1 LTSSPHP
8 AKGLPVQAS
17 VGFPGVSCF
26 CEMPRCAPD
35 WYNPEL
41 NQTTCPYGQTLL
53 GDITVPYVWYEG
65 YPGLSEVSVVIFV
78 GYSIVPFAVVA
89 LGVVHFLRA
98 AVGRPWGA
106 RVWERGTVLQPDDG
120 WRLRNMQEAVKGLGF
135 CIMAFLTKWLMAFPL
150 AWLYDANGD
159 QRWVFFGAQRP
170 AKSCVTTCGMPNG
183 QSLWAY
189 GLLTYFF
196 MELCFRLNLPLL
208 IQRRTYTKEMATLLA
223 VRAIPTRTFVIQ
235 IMTLFFFLVPVPM
248 SRIILSDASPEQAI
262 FGIVAGIILAVLY
275 HSLYMC
281 LFKDS
286 TPTDQSLAVRL
297 RRCLAL
303 LAMYLESSIAMCF
316 FCHRQHNAGHGQ
328 NPGTELG
335 NPLCDSQDQEAQS
348 VYLLPQVDPM
358 FVETDHRIQVQQ
370 VAPRREGQ
378 RTAWHCCQCLAG
390 FRGFFEFIFINSAAA
405 VAEMNA
411 RVASA
416 EQHADA
422 VEAERQQEMNF
433 ICSRASVVTACLEK
447 LQAAIGSGEVIRL
460 EKAVNETHS
469 QLRAMQHETLGGR
482 AQGILPQ
489 LNDIVAKKQ
498 DECEKV
504 MSEWKRSLDSL
515 KARVKQVLEAPE
527 TTDVGTVR
535 ARKLNSDAESVF
547 RCMMAAIKIGI
558 DLPKSAPATVKD
570 AKTVLMN
577 WQSVFTCTPGQRKLI
592 EAIISNVMTAEG
604 GGGESTIPFR
614 DRYGDLTFTEL
625 CFCLQTVQKSDSKSF
640 IREGMKLVKTKYPKD
655 LQATLEYLNT
665 LVFLLDYTEKEDI
678 DTAKRLFRDSNADT
692 PEFLKKMIERL
703 CGNAAMPGQY
713 VENEAFLQSSDL
725 AVAKED
731 PKRILD
737 QITHRGA
744 SNKLLATFRDI
755 FVILAGEQHKQY
767 GVLMAPHHTQAIA
780 LLIFREFLQG
790 LLQGFPDLG
799 NTKALIARVATG
811 EGKSMLIAAQ
821 AAFVALSKDKGG
833 LGKRVHV
840 VGTDERLVSRD
851 FKAFEQVLFQKMGIK
866 AMCLCRDSK
875 GADAQTW
882 RDVWEYDVVYC
893 LPHHLSLLYTQ
904 EVTSG
909 GSKLD
914 NFKDCVL
921 LIDEVDALVID
932 RSPTDMVIDNHQSL
946 SEYAMEVGI
955 ALHLQNGKLE
965 DLAPKR
971 GQQQFD
977 EKQRVY
983 KIVQQK
989 WKQAKEIKRAVE
1001 AGKPTDFLPSTDVDD
1016 AGWIAKDPK
1025 SGLPDKSKQSTQL
1038 EILRFAHRLRIAEPD
1053 VVRRTFPMK
1062 WFEPLFV
1069 MSKPLVFGRYCCI
1082 LGFSG
1087 TLGNDEEKQFLQDAY
1102 KCTFLDVPEFL
1113 RTCQVETG
1121 EAFHTAEWT
1130 TPCLARTESVN
1141 VKKEDFPQQAIEVLP
1156 DERAQL
1162 KRVRQLAFRAR
1173 RHVPVLVIAG
1183 SSEQAKDVVEELREE
1198 AQRSGSM
1205 EEWDVVRDLSFT
1217 QWERSKMD
1225 YKDNLFL
1232 ATQRVGLQAADPW
1245 RITVTDASGG
1255 RGTDYKIYDAEADK
1269 LGGLLLIVM
1278 KIPLSSREWTQY
1290 QGRTARQDRRGQMC
1304 AVLCSQDY
1312 LECAEGIGM
1321 ALPEN
1326 AYQGNEWVPP
1336 DPEAV
1341 VKKIM
1346 TFGTQGSRKALQ
1358 ESRCEL
1364 VAGWR
1369 AHELCE
1375 LGCHAHGGLPRESED
1390 FLKWIKSYK
1399 FRELDDLRE
1408 EAQRLFLGGM
1418 EIPDCGLPRKYLEDY
1433 TPEVGPDQGRGVVFA
1448 LDISSSMKTK
1458 QSRPNSGGE
1467 ATRLEICK
1475 EHAEKLFTN
1484 DVEDQDIIS
1493 LVLFDRKLY
1502 WKAESVLVATGR
1514 ADLSKQIQQAK
1525 VVSNG
1530 TAMRDAIA
1538 SGAEKLAAISK
1549 EKSWQA
1555 SRTVLIV
1562 LTDGMDFSSSIQVD
1576 DLTKKLENF
1585 SGTLLLMTVGLDSK
1599 ELATFESHFEKWQTA
1614 LGGQQGG
1621 RARHFKADWEDIDA
1635 AFEKVREALDEEVA
1649 GLDLSAP

>member
-1 LTSSPHP
+1 
-8 AKGLPVQAS
+8 
-17 VGFPGVSCF
+17 
-26 CEMPRCAPD
+26 MPQCAPT
-35 WYNPEL
+35 WYKPEL
-41 NQTTCPYGQTLL
+41 NQTECPFGREFLW
-53 GDITVPYVWYEG
+53 DISVPNVWYPG
-65 YPGLSEVSVVIFV
+65 YPGLSQFSVVIFV
-78 GYSIVPFAVVA
+78 GYSIVPFAVTL
-89 LGVVHFLRA
+89 LGVVYFLRA
-98 AVGRPWGA
+98 ACGRPWGT
-106 RVWERGTVLQPDDG
+106 RVWEAGKPLHPDDG
-120 WRLRNMQEAVKGLGF
+120 WRLRNMQEAVKMFGF
-135 CIMAFLTKWLMAFPL
+135 CTMASLTKWLLAFPL
-150 AWLYDANGD
+150 GFIYDANGD
-159 QRWVFFGAQRP
+159 EQRWIFLGAKRP
-170 AKSCVTTCGMPNG
+170 DKSCLTTCGMPNG
-183 QSLWAY
+183 QSLWSY

-1304 AVLCSQDY
+1304 AVLCAQDY
-1312 LECAEGIGM
+1312 MEHGR
-1321 ALPEN
+1321 ALPDG
-1326 AYQGNEWVPP
+1326 AYVRETWVAPTVGEA
-1336 DPEAV
+1336 EAV
-1341 VKKIM
+1341 VKNV
-1346 TFGTQGSRKALQ
+1346 TDFGTKMSREALQ
-1358 ESRCEL
+1358 ESRREL
-1364 VAGWR
+1364 VAGWS
-1369 AHELCE
+1369 AHEVCE
-1375 LGCHAHGGLPRESED
+1375 LACKRREGLPRESAD
-1390 FLKWIKSYK
+1390 FLRWIKDYRYEK
-1399 FRELDDLRE
+1399 LDE
-1408 EAQRLFLGGM
+1408 MAVEAQKFMGAVK
-1418 EIPDCGLPRKYLEDY
+1418 IPASTVPKEYVNNY
-1433 TPEVGPDQGRGVVFA
+1433 TPEARPDQGRGVVFA
-1448 LDISSSMKTK
+1448 LDVSRSMNDPVEKGAK
-1458 QSRPNSGGE
+1458 K
-1467 ATRLEICK
+1467 TRLQICK
-1475 EHAEKLFTN
+1475 DRAERLLTN
-1484 DVEDQDIIS
+1484 DVDDEDVVGVLLFASKLSWVVDSILVEEGREAIRQTMQQAARSGWDII
-1493 LVLFDRKLY
+1493 
-1502 WKAESVLVATGR
+1502 G
-1514 ADLSKQIQQAK
+1514 
-1525 VVSNG
+1525 G
-1530 TAMRDAIA
+1530 TKMRDAIV
-1538 SGAEKLAAISK
+1538 ECHKKLDQINVMK
-1549 EKSWQA
+1549 KWQA
-1555 SRTVLIV
+1555 SRNILIV
-1562 LTDGMDFSSSIQVD
+1562 LTDGGDGNSSTTAD
-1576 DLTKKLENF
+1576 ALAAKLGSF
-1585 SGTLLLMTVGLDSK
+1585 RGTLVLITVGLSSQ
-1599 ELATFESHFEKWQTA
+1599 ESVEFEAHLQKWQAA
-1614 LGGQQGG
+1614 LGG
-1621 RARHFKADWEDIDA
+1621 RARHFKADWKEDDLDK
-1635 AFEKVREALDEEVA
+1635 AFEKVRDILDEGVA
-1649 GLDLSAP
+1649 GLDLSAS